1 MAEDKTLLDTVGN
14 TPLVRVERVLPAEAK
29 ANDVR
34 VLCKLEMQ
42 NPGGSVKDRIAL
54 NLIADAEKKG
64 LLRPGM
70 TVVEYTSGN
79 TGIGLAMVCAAKG
92 YKCIIAMPQIPTFK
106 ERYIICRMFGAEV
119 YLSAPAKGL
128 PGLKDYVEE
137 LVKGNDTYF
146 LTNQFHNEANPAI
159 HYETTGP
166 EIWKQSGERVD
177 YFVTGVGTGGT
188 ATGAG
193 KYLTEMNPNCKVV
206 CVEPTESR
214 VHVGEEHSP
223 HGILGIGAGVPT
235 HFLTNLAPEQPLGPG
250 PRGHVSEFASCS
262 TNEAVSWATQL
273 ATMEG
278 LMVGPTSGA
287 TFKVAMDLA
296 KRPEAK
302 GKTIVVICASHA
314 IRYTDHPLWKPL
326 MEEAEKALPKPP
338 NMSKDADTILWKSSD

>member
-1 MAEDKTLLDTVGN
+1 
-14 TPLVRVERVLPAEAK
+14 
-29 ANDVR
+29 
-34 VLCKLEMQ
+34 
-42 NPGGSVKDRIAL
+42 
-54 NLIADAEKKG
+54 
-64 LLRPGM
+64 
-70 TVVEYTSGN
+70 
-79 TGIGLAMVCAAKG
+79 
-92 YKCIIAMPQIPTFK
+92 MPQVPTFK

-119 YLSAPAKGL
+119 HLSAPAKGL

-214 VHVGEEHSP
+214 VHIGEVHSP

-235 HFLTNLAPEQPLGPG
+235 HFLTNLAPDQSLGPG

-338 NMSKDADTILWKSSD
+338 NMSKDANVILWKSSD